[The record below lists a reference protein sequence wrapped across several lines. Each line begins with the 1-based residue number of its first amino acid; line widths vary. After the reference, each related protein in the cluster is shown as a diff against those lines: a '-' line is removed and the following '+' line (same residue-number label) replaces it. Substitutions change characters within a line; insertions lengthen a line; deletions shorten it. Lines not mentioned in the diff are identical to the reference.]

1 MGESGELRLPT
12 YAVSEMDADYSGLDI
27 DRHRTP
33 PVYYTDSGWVFVG
46 SGRQHAVVLRIS
58 RPAKP
63 VVAPGRAAPVVI
75 PPLRTAIQN
84 LPGLP
89 EGMRRLSTS
98 WVLISDHGGR

>member
-1 MGESGELRLPT
+1 MST
-12 YAVSEMDADYSGLDI
+12 DAVSEMDADFSGLDI

-75 PPLRTAIQN
+75 HRGAI
-84 LPGLP
+84 
-89 EGMRRLSTS
+89 RAIHKVFHTT
-98 WVLISDHGGR
+98 VLAFMKSVTR